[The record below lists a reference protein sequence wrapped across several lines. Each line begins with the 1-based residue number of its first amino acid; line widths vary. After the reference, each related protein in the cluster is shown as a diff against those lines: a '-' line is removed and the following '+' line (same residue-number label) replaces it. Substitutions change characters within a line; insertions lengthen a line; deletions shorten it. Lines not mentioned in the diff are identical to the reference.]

1 MAGGQQP
8 QENDVPVYLFTGFLE
23 AGKTK
28 FIQETLEDKR
38 FNSGEKTM
46 LLLCEEGEEEYD
58 ISAMPCQE
66 IYIRTIEEPEELN
79 PAHLQ
84 ELLKECGAT
93 RVVLEYNG
101 MWPMDILRNLK
112 LPKEWGLYQ
121 SIHVIDGTT
130 FEMYLNNMQSMIID
144 QVSEADMVLFNR
156 CTPDMPLAGWKRSIR
171 AANRMCE
178 VVFED
183 ERGEELPP
191 VGESLGKIARVDGS
205 SANKLLCET
214 SFTIACD
221 VNNPFYGSRGAAAVY
236 APQKGAS
243 PDEVDF
249 LEKGM
254 IHYAQVIKETRQMDI
269 SEIPGA
275 GAAGGLGGG
284 VLPFL
289 NAELQSGIDIVL
301 DMLRFRETIQGAD
314 LIFTGEG
321 KLDKQTGMGKALGG
335 ILRYAKEEAVPV
347 IAIGGCVEACE
358 ILNEMGFASIF
369 SIQTAPVSLQ
379 EAMDRDFA
387 LKNIRQVVTQIM
399 RTIQIGTHG

>member
-1 MAGGQQP
+1 MN
-8 QENDVPVYLFTGFLE
+8 NDPRIPLYLITGFLDS
-23 AGKTK
+23 GKTTLL
-28 FIQETLEDKR
+28 IDTLEMDY
-38 FNSGEKTM
+38 FNDGQRTVLLMCEDGEVEYNAQYLAERNCRLIPIEDQSQLNTAF
-46 LLLCEEGEEEYD
+46 LEEIDRRY
-58 ISAMPCQE
+58 Q
-66 IYIRTIEEPEELN
+66 PE
-79 PAHLQ
+79 
-84 ELLKECGAT
+84 
-93 RVVLEYNG
+93 RVLLEYNG
-101 MWPMDILRNLK
+101 MWPIQILRDLK
-112 LPKEWGLYQ
+112 LPKTWGLYQ
-121 SIHVIDGTT
+121 AIDVIDGTT
-130 FEMYLNNMQSMIID
+130 FEMYRSNMQSMIID
-144 QVSEADMVLFNR
+144 MVTEADMVLFNR

-387 LKNIRQVVTQIM
+387 LRNIRQVVTQIM